1 MGALKDKAK
10 EKACQE
16 FVLNGGS
23 QSDAYRAAYKKAQRW
38 KNGTIWNKASQLFLE
53 PEVQERVDE
62 LRAEVAAIAEEQFK
76 VDASYVLGRLVE
88 IDQMDAADI
97 LSDDGSVKQIS
108 DWPKVWR
115 QFISGMDLTEL
126 YGSDGGERQ
135 SIGFLKKI
143 KWPDKV
149 KNLELIGKH
158 VSVQAFKEKV
168 ETTEI
173 KQVESLTDQELDDE
187 IERRI
192 AAASSS

>member
-23 QSDAYRAAYKKAQRW
+23 QSDAYRAAYKKAKRW

-88 IDQMDAADI
+88 IDQMDAIDI
-97 LSDDGSVKQIS
+97 LNDDGSAKPIAE
-108 DWPKVWR
+108 WPKIWR
-115 QFISGMDLTEL
+115 QFISGMDLSEL
-126 YGSDGGERQ
+126 WEGRGEDREM
-135 SIGFLKKI
+135 IGFLKKI